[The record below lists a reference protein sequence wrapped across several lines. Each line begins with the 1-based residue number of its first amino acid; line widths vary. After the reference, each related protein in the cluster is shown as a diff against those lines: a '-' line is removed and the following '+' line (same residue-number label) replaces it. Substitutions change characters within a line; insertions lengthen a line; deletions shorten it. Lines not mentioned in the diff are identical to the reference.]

1 MKNNILMNFD
11 EPTDIQLVQLMNEVA
26 IEAKSKALIQKKNLS
41 EKIIHEIV
49 VVKAQMKA
57 NRK

>member
-11 EPTDIQLVQLMNEVA
+11 EPTDIQLVQLMSEVA
-26 IEAKSKALIQKKNLS
+26 TEAKSKASIEKKHLS
-41 EKIIHEIV
+41 EKITCEIA

>member
-26 IEAKSKALIQKKNLS
+26 IEAKSKASIEKKHLS
-41 EKIIHEIV
+41 EKISNEIA
-49 VVKAQMKA
+49 VVKAKMKA
-57 NRK
+57 SKI

>member
-1 MKNNILMNFD
+1 MKNNILMTFD

-26 IEAKSKALIQKKNLS
+26 TEAKSKASIEKKHLS
-41 EKIIHEIV
+41 EKITHEIL
-49 VVKAQMKA
+49 VVKAQMQA

>member
-1 MKNNILMNFD
+1 MNFD